1 MAPQDPAGTQPIG
14 RRARG
19 SRAASP
25 WSPPECIRRRRNA
38 TLEGMRIRRT
48 PLAVIAVLL
57 AAPAALWIAR
67 DRILAAAGAFLVD
80 SDAAQRAGVILL
92 LNGDLDTRPAA
103 AAGLWKQRLA
113 PRIAI
118 ARSESS
124 RAVEM
129 GLVPNV
135 TDLALEILEREGVP
149 REAIDEIPFPGG
161 VTSTR
166 DEARAV
172 RAWLTR
178 NPVPSILI
186 VTNAIHTRRARWIF
200 DRELGGAGVRVLL
213 FAVPDR
219 RYSVERWWDNE
230 HGFLGVYNEYL
241 KLVYYRLRY

>member
-1 MAPQDPAGTQPIG
+1 MQ
-14 RRARG
+14 
-19 SRAASP
+19 
-25 WSPPECIRRRRNA
+25 IRRRWLVA
-38 TLEGMRIRRT
+38 LAAL
-48 PLAVIAVLL
+48 LAVAGLL
-57 AAPAALWIAR
+57 WLAR
-67 DRILAAAGAFLVD
+67 VRILAAAGAFLVD
-80 SDAAQRAGVILL
+80 SDPEQRVDLIFL

-103 AAGLWKQRLA
+103 AAALWRQGLG

-124 RAVEM
+124 RAVQM

-135 TDLALEILEREGVP
+135 TDLALEMLQREGVP
-149 REAIDEIPFPGG
+149 RVVIDEIPFPGG

-166 DEARAV
+166 DEALAL
-172 RAWLTR
+172 RAWLR
-178 NPVPSILI
+178 QHPVRSLLI

-200 DRELGGAGVRVLL
+200 ARELRGSDIRIAF

>member
-1 MAPQDPAGTQPIG
+1 MA
-14 RRARG
+14 
-19 SRAASP
+19 
-25 WSPPECIRRRRNA
+25 
-38 TLEGMRIRRT
+38 
-48 PLAVIAVLL
+48 L
-57 AAPAALWIAR
+57 AAMVAVAALLWLAR
-67 DRILAAAGAFLVD
+67 IHVLAAAGALLVD
-80 SDAAQRAGVILL
+80 SDPAQRVDLILL

-103 AAGLWKQRLA
+103 AAALWKQGLA

-124 RAVEM
+124 RAVQM

-135 TDLALEILEREGVP
+135 TDLALEMLGREGVP

-166 DEARAV
+166 DEAMAL
-172 RAWLTR
+172 RAWLR
-178 NPVPSILI
+178 EHPARSLLI
-186 VTNAIHTRRARWIF
+186 VTNAIHTRRARWI
-200 DRELGGAGVRVLL
+200 DRDLRGAGIRLL
-213 FAVPDR
+213 FFAVPDR